1 VSVSS
6 QSMISK
12 SGTLR
17 EDVVLSSPA
26 FIWLEKSVV
35 NFYCAMLCIART
47 MLSQD
52 VRPSVETAKRIRKL
66 FSPSGNYTILVFLNQ
81 TIMAVVRREPLTA
94 TSNAGRYEKIAIF
107 GQYLTLSRK

>member
-1 VSVSS
+1 MSVSS

-35 NFYCAMLCIART
+35 NFYRAMLCIART

-66 FSPSGNYTILVFLNQ
+66 FSPSGNYTILVFSEPNDYSSSPAG
-81 TIMAVVRREPLTA
+81 TPNGDVKCRAV
-94 TSNAGRYEKIAIF
+94 
-107 GQYLTLSRK
+107 